1 MQLTLSVLPGEYSIL
16 KLDSLPDARTI
27 DGFFALARTDDEIS
41 LVCSTAAAAAL
52 RPRQRDDGYG
62 ALRVAGQLDFALIGI
77 LARLTGALARA
88 EIPVCAISTF
98 DTDYLLIKQA
108 RMHEALAALTD
119 AGCRIERAD
128 NA

>member
-16 KLDSLPDARTI
+16 KLDSLPDARAI
-27 DGFFALARTDDEIS
+27 DGFFTLARTDDEIS
-41 LVCSTAAAAAL
+41 LVCSTAAAAL
-52 RPRQRDDGYG
+52 RPRQHDDGYG

-98 DTDYLLIKQA
+98 DTDYLLIKRA
-108 RMHEALAALTD
+108 RMHEALAALAD